1 MVLPVNPV
9 LDDLRRTDVLSDPA
23 VRELYFGST
32 DTPGLIAQAT
42 DAAQKA
48 FLDQPAIL
56 QRTAGLTADEQL
68 ARNLARSGIG
78 SYQPFL
84 RRAEQSLTSGLGGLA
99 SSIGAPG
106 LSARDYLGLS
116 TMQYDPR
123 MARSFYDPFEQQVVQ
138 RTIDDALQ
146 AAAQQDIQQRASDI
160 ARGGESAFG
169 SRARLTAGE
178 RQRAF
183 GRGLGD
189 VLSRIRSGGFQTAQ
203 DRALQELRDIR
214 SGARSA
220 AQLESGFGGALS
232 SAQRGF
238 ATDLIGLGQTGQRL
252 RSQDIAQLGSLGG
265 VQRGIEEQ
273 RLAREFAQ
281 QQAQRQAPLQATK
294 FIQGFAPKYVSGQ
307 AQITKQYGMPDD
319 PRQTALSAGLGTFAS
334 LAPQQQAAAPTQT
347 VNVQGQGQGQGQFV
361 GFQPQGQMV
370 PSGQMMPFGQYNPY
384 QQMPQ
389 QGGFQQVPQGGFQ
402 QVPPQGNYI

>member
-1 MVLPVNPV
+1 
-9 LDDLRRTDVLSDPA
+9 
-23 VRELYFGST
+23 
-32 DTPGLIAQAT
+32 
-42 DAAQKA
+42 
-48 FLDQPAIL
+48 
-56 QRTAGLTADEQL
+56 
-68 ARNLARSGIG
+68 
-78 SYQPFL
+78 
-84 RRAEQSLTSGLGGLA
+84 
-99 SSIGAPG
+99 
-106 LSARDYLGLS
+106 
-116 TMQYDPR
+116 MQYDPR
-123 MARSFYDPFEQQVVQ
+123 MARSFYNPFEQQVVQ

-183 GRGLGD
+183 GRGLAD
-189 VLSRIRSGGFQTAQ
+189 VLSRIRSGGFQTAE

-334 LAPQQQAAAPTQT
+334 LAPQQQAPAPTQT

-370 PSGQMMPFGQYNPY
+370 PYGQMMPYGQYNPY
-384 QQMPQ
+384 QGMPQ